1 MFFGWCCGLNSID
14 FFFEGSI
21 VGVVHRGPGWGCV
34 LEIKNPLFYTTLLD
48 MSREKMGI
56 SVLCL
61 LIAGQ

>member
-1 MFFGWCCGLNSID
+1 M
-14 FFFEGSI
+14 
-21 VGVVHRGPGWGCV
+21 